1 MVRFRDVAWAV
12 AAAAVLAGPR
22 PAAATPITLTG
33 NVANDFTQAN
43 GSVIVPIGYKD
54 STGTFQYTSG
64 PNWVGVQQTVPN
76 ALPSGAFMQ
85 NVAFHYNASTDTMY
99 VGIQGFNGAN
109 GHEILGDMTGN
120 PNAAADSN
128 PALGSVAS
136 ATNSFL
142 GSKSIALSFATASTN
157 AAGQEVMGTPSIIA
171 GIPAVKPDTTTPDF
185 MVAHYNA
192 SSAGLPFS
200 FGSPITN
207 GGSLAFNTSAATP
220 DFEFTIN
227 NFSKLTGIN
236 PTGPFFVQGF
246 DGMAGSSAGKSQFLG
261 QYVPSAQGGLSTPEP
276 ATWLAWSLIL
286 GGAGWRYGRRRV
298 GRD

>member
-12 AAAAVLAGPR
+12 AAVAALAGPR

-33 NVANDFTQAN
+33 NVANDFTQSN

-54 STGTFQYTSG
+54 SSGTFQYTSG
-64 PNWVGVQQTVPN
+64 PNYVGVQQTVPN

-85 NVAFHYNASTDTMY
+85 NVAFHYDASTDTMF
-99 VGIQGFNGAN
+99 VGIQGFTNAN

-120 PNAAADSN
+120 PNSAADST
-128 PALGSVAS
+128 PVVGSVS
-136 ATNSFL
+136 SPTNSFL
-142 GSKSIALSFATASTN
+142 ASKSIALSFASASTN
-157 AAGQEVMGTPSIIA
+157 AAGQEMMGTPSIIA
-171 GIPAVKPDTTTPDF
+171 GIPAVKPNTTTPDF
-185 MVAHYNA
+185 VVAHYSA

-200 FGSPITN
+200 FGSSIAN
-207 GGSLAFNTSAATP
+207 GGSLAFNTSSGRP

-227 NFSKLTGIN
+227 NFSKITGIN

-246 DGMAGSSAGKSQFLG
+246 DGMAGSSAGKSQFTGL
-261 QYVPSAQGGLSTPEP
+261 YIPSAQGGLSTPEP

-298 GRD
+298 GRV